1 MSGSVSGRSQ
11 GGKVTLTQTAQ
22 ADDREGAVGLSLER
36 NGCQDATGLVS
47 VLTVTRI
54 RFSS

>member
-11 GGKVTLTQTAQ
+11 GGEVTPTQTAQ
-22 ADDREGAVGLSLER
+22 TDEREGASGLSLER
-36 NGCQDATGLVS
+36 NGCQDATGLVLMLR
-47 VLTVTRI
+47 VARI